1 MSRFDPNTYPDRL
14 EFEAYA
20 HRIRARELGKL
31 FHAAGAW
38 EQDRQHELVGRLRQI
53 RDRHFL
59 LFASSFDTLIATGV
73 GRVRAP
79 ICGWSAS
86 LKPGRRQD

>member
-38 EQDRQHELVGRLRQI
+38 EQDRQHELVGRLGKFATATFSHLH
-53 RDRHFL
+53 RH
-59 LFASSFDTLIATGV
+59 STH
-73 GRVRAP
+73 
-79 ICGWSAS
+79 
-86 LKPGRRQD
+86 